1 MTSWNP
7 PSMDCAAERPLFEA
21 AAEATHA
28 LGSVHFWPAFF
39 KLLRVRLAFE
49 NALVTWYYPRQAPT
63 VVLEFDWVASAAE
76 SQVTRYVEGMYRL
89 DPFFQAFEN
98 GLGPGLHWLS
108 DVAPDCFRQTDYYA
122 NYFRDAVGQ
131 DEVQLVCASHGG
143 LLSVSLG
150 AGQHY
155 AASEARSLH
164 PLQPWLLAILSRH
177 ADAGTDTAAAKGL
190 AAPSLALPFRDALAR
205 FGVGALSPREA
216 EVARLTLQGHSLQSI
231 AQHLGIASET
241 VKSHRRHVYA
251 KLDVRSPSELFALF
265 TAGLGPAP
273 ALPMAE

>member
-1 MTSWNP
+1 MPARLS
-7 PSMDCAAERPLFEA
+7 PSIDCTAQLPLFEA
-21 AAEATHA
+21 AAEATRA
-28 LGSVHFWPAFF
+28 LGSAYFWPAFF

-49 NALVTWYYPRQAPT
+49 NALVTWYFPGQAPT
-63 VVLEFDWVASAAE
+63 VVLEFDWIASAAE
-76 SQVTRYVEGMYRL
+76 SQVKRYVEGMYRL

-108 DVAPDCFRQTDYYA
+108 DVAPDRFRQTDYYA

-150 AGQHY
+150 AGQDY
-155 AASEARSLH
+155 AASDVDALQ
-164 PLQPWLLAILSRH
+164 PLQPWLQAMLSRH
-177 ADAGTDTAAAKGL
+177 ADAGIHPVAAQQL
-190 AAPSLALPFRDALAR
+190 AAPSQALPFRDALER
-205 FGVGALSPREA
+205 FGAAELSPREA

-231 AQHLGIASET
+231 AQRLGIASET

-265 TAGLGPAP
+265 TAGLEPAP
-273 ALPMAE
+273 VAVLLE